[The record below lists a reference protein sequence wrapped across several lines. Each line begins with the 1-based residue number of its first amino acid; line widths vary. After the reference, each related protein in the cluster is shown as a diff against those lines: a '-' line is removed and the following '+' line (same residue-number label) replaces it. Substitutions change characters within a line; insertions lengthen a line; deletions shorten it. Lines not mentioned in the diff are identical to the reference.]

1 MLPII
6 SDIVTAISEFLAGA
20 LNLVRGSIVD

>member
-6 SDIVTAISEFLAGA
+6 SDIVTAVSGFLGSA
-20 LNLVRGSIVD
+20 LELVTGSITG

>member
-6 SDIVTAISEFLAGA
+6 SEIVTAISTFLGDA
-20 LNLVRGSIVD
+20 LDLITGSIVD